1 MAPVE
6 VRGVVAVIHARL
18 SSARLP
24 GKVLRPLGSR
34 PLLGHLLENLQH
46 AQSLDGM
53 VVATSDDPSDDA
65 VAAFVDQVGVSC
77 YRGSLNDVAGRVLA
91 AADKVGARA
100 IVRVSGDSPLLD
112 PALVDQAVAQFGT
125 EGGDV
130 VSNVVVRT
138 FPKGQSVELVTRDA
152 LARAVA
158 AMTTPAEREHV
169 TPYLYA
175 HPDRFRIRSFTAAVA
190 RPEVQLSVDTLADLE
205 RCEAVLTALGAPA
218 WQVGWEACVRASD
231 RLAGRAVGG
240 RA

>member
-1 MAPVE
+1 MAPVGG
-6 VRGVVAVIHARL
+6 RGVVAVIPARL

-24 GKVLRPLGSR
+24 GKVLRSLGNR
-34 PLLGHLLENLQH
+34 PLLAHLLENLHH
-46 AQSLDGM
+46 AQSLSGM

-65 VAAFVDQVGVSC
+65 VAAFVDRVGVSC
-77 YRGSLNDVAGRVLA
+77 YRGSLDDVAGRVLA
-91 AADKVGARA
+91 AADQAGALA

-138 FPKGQSVELVTRDA
+138 FPKGQSVELVTREA

-158 AMTTPAEREHV
+158 GMTTPAEREHV

-190 RPEVQLSVDTLADLE
+190 RPDVQLSVDTLADLE
-205 RCEAVLTALGAPA
+205 RCEAMLMALGAPA

-231 RLAGRAVGG
+231 GLAAVRA
-240 RA
+240 